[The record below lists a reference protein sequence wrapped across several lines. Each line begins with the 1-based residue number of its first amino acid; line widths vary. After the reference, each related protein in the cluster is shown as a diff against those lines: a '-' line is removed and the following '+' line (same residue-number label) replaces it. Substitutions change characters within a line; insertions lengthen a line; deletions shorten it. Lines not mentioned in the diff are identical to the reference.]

1 MMIGEFKL
9 SNLMTYLG
17 LMLSLTSIGLVLQDQ
32 LDLAMIAFI
41 LSGICDLFDG
51 RFANSFQRTEA
62 EKAFGLELD
71 SLCDVINFAALPAVL
86 IIKTIHFQW
95 LSWPLTL
102 IFCFSAI
109 TRLAYFNRNAKSE
122 DGRDP
127 YFTGVPVT
135 YSALV
140 FPVFYVLC
148 QLLNPTVFSK
158 GLPLLAIFMA
168 FLFVWNIRIPKPN
181 KAAYMGFVLA
191 AILTIS
197 ILVSFLLW

>member
-71 SLCDVINFAALPAVL
+71 SLCDVINFAALPAIL
-86 IIKTIHFQW
+86 IIRTIHFQW

-135 YSALV
+135 YSALA

-148 QLLNPTVFSK
+148 QLLNPTVFSI
-158 GLPLLAIFMA
+158 GLPLLAILMA

-181 KAAYMGFVLA
+181 KAAYIGFILA